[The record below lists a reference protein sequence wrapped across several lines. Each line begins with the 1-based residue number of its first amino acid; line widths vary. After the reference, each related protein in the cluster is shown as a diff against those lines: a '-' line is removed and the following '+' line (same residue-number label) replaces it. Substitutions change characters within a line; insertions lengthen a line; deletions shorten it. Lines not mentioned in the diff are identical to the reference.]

1 MQDSSSDSYEKRPGF
16 FKLITGSFSQIQIYN
31 RFRKVR
37 TSSAISFILLLIFI
51 LSSINALLLTFYINN
66 ELYIFARRFENLFP
80 EIRIKN
86 GEVVSDK
93 PISYII
99 YPTKP
104 GQDHIIIDTTGTT
117 YNLDKYDKAVV
128 LTKNKLI
135 TKNHKK
141 IGTVD
146 LSSIKDFTL
155 NKENLL
161 TWKANLWPNLLPLFL
176 IFWFIYKVFASAIEI
191 LIFSLI
197 GKYISSTRNL
207 LLPYSEH
214 IKISILTIVPAMII
228 TALISCILLKL
239 EFLSYSSL
247 AIMTIIFNVIYFFYL
262 NFVYNNMEKSHNK
275 EGEILISEKTDL

>member
-66 ELYIFARRFENLFP
+66 ELYIFARRFESLFP